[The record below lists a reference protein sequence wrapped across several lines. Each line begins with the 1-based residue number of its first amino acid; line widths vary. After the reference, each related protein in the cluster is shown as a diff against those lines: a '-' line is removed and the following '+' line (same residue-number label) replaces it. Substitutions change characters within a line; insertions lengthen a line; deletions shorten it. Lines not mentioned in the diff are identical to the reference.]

1 MQKHLFIIIS
11 ICLSVTYTNFA
22 QPFINEDWIYQSFIK
37 TVKIIPT
44 KATTSL
50 SVAGNKTNSLT
61 IVNTSEI
68 ELLPLAN
75 LSNSVGDFTVT
86 FDDMRG
92 DNKRFRYKIELCN
105 ADWTSSNLSDL
116 EYIEGFPDDLVPDG
130 DISLGVS
137 SNYTNYRFSFPTNN
151 MKIKKSGNYMLH
163 IYEDNSDK
171 TPILSRRFLIIERLL
186 SVSPTFMPTGLADKS
201 ETHHE
206 FDFIADSKYFIISN
220 PRQELKAVVLQ
231 NGRWDNAKKN
241 IPPFFMKGNELL
253 FDYQDSIVF
262 PAGKEFRNF
271 DIRSLNYRRLGV
283 NKIIADNQDDIQ
295 VLLAKDSIRPS
306 NRSIFYNDINGTY
319 IIDNVDLAAAP
330 TTVIDAGA
338 NGIFRQSQ
346 NNSLINPN
354 SRMRSEYANVL
365 FRLKANAPFENADVY
380 VMGKIFDWQ
389 LYPEN
394 KMVYDEDSH
403 EYLAEISMK
412 QGYYNYAYAVVPR
425 TKNKYSA
432 PYNLSEIDGDWYETE
447 NDYTILLYY
456 RPQGGRNDRIIGIGA
471 LNSVKNRK

>member
-1 MQKHLFIIIS
+1 MQKRLFIIIS

-22 QPFINEDWIYQSFIK
+22 QPFINEDWIYQPFIK
-37 TVKIIPT
+37 TVKMIPA

-50 SVAGNKTNSLT
+50 TNADKRTSIIS

-68 ELLPLAN
+68 DLLPIATLGA
-75 LSNSVGDFTVT
+75 SGIFIVT

-105 ADWTSSNLSDL
+105 ADWTTSNLSDL
-116 EYIEGFPDDLVPDG
+116 EYIEGFSDDIVPDG

-137 SNYTNYRFSFPTNN
+137 TNYSNYRFAVPSQN
-151 MKIKKSGNYMLH
+151 MNIKKSGNYMLH

-171 TPILSRRFLIIERLL
+171 TPILSRRFLLVERLL
-186 SVSPTFMPTGLADKS
+186 GVYANFTPTGVSDKS

-206 FDFIADSKYFIISN
+206 FDFTAETKSFPMAN
-220 PRQELKAVVLQ
+220 PRQELRAVVLQ
-231 NGRWDNAKKN
+231 NGRWDNAKKK
-241 IPPFFMKGNELL
+241 IAPVFDRGSEYV

-262 PAGKEFRNF
+262 SAGKEFRNF

-283 NKIIADNQDDIQ
+283 NKIITDDDDDIQ

-306 NRSIFYNDINGTY
+306 NRSIYYNDVNGSY
-319 IIDNVDLAAAP
+319 IIDNVDLPGTAVNIASV
-330 TTVIDAGA
+330 TTAG
-338 NGIFRQSQ
+338 
-346 NNSLINPN
+346 LINSN
-354 SRMRSEYANVL
+354 ARMRSEYANVL

-394 KMVYDEDSH
+394 KMIYDEQSH

-412 QGYYNYAYAVVPR
+412 QGYYNYTYAVVPR
-425 TKNKYSA
+425 TKNKYSL
-432 PYNLSEIDGDWYETE
+432 PYNTSEIDGDWYETE

-456 RPQGGRNDRIIGIGA
+456 RPQGGRNDRIIGMGS
-471 LNSVKNRK
+471 LNSVKNRR